1 LNLKR
6 PINRSRLLL
15 LLLSWIGILLYGCAA
30 QGPPGGGPEDKSG
43 PELLCSIPESGATN
57 ISTSPVVTLFFSELI
72 NPRSAEG
79 NLTITPALKRAPR
92 FKVNRKKI
100 TINFSESLA
109 ENTTYIINFG
119 RNLQDYQNNP
129 TPANITLAFA
139 TGDSLDQGQI
149 SGQLFG
155 IPDKYY
161 AFVWA
166 YRRGVSFPDSI
177 LGAVPDYRVTADM
190 SGEFQLKY
198 LAPGE
203 YRLLAIAA
211 PTPRIIQVSADNLVA
226 LPVVDPISIHQ
237 RDEAVG
243 GINFRLGNVYVNR
256 FKLQS
261 ASTKENRLELVF
273 SRALSAEKSRRA
285 VFKVAEEPGV
295 TIRSFWINDTDAR
308 YASVFLQGLK
318 PGGEYYLTV
327 DSIFD
332 DSGEAIGDL
341 DRSLKFTWLAKPDTN
356 KPVLES
362 AFPTNGARDI
372 DPDIAVQLNFSEAI
386 EIPALTESMPLTQ
399 FDSISVPYQYF
410 WQDGNSLVIRPERQL
425 GSAKTYKISANTSG
439 WTDLA
444 GNLFA
449 DSSLSLSFTTVDV
462 NSFGS
467 ITGKIQTA
475 DSLILNNLVIGCLTE
490 KQSLIRYV
498 KPATGGL
505 YQFTDLLPGKYQI
518 MIWED
523 QNGNMVWDPG
533 RLLPFECAEPCRFY
547 TEWINVRARWETAE
561 INLIY

>member
-1 LNLKR
+1 LNPKR
-6 PINRSRLLL
+6 PINCSRWLPLLG
-15 LLLSWIGILLYGCAA
+15 WVGILLYGCAA

-43 PELLCSIPESGATN
+43 PKLLYSIPESGATN
-57 ISTSPVVTLFFSELI
+57 ISTSPAVTLFFSELI

-119 RNLQDYQNNP
+119 RSLQDYQSNP

-149 SGQLFG
+149 NGKLFG

-161 AFVWA
+161 VFVWA

-177 LGAVPDYRVTADM
+177 LGAVPDYRITADM

-211 PTPRIIQVSADNLVA
+211 PTPRIIQVAADNLIA
-226 LPVVDPISIHQ
+226 LPAVDPVTIHQ
-237 RDEAVG
+237 RGEVVG

-261 ASTKENRLELVF
+261 ASTKENRLELIF
-273 SRALSAEKSRRA
+273 SRALSVEQSRRA
-285 VFKVAEEPGV
+285 VIKVSDEPEA

-318 PGGEYYLTV
+318 PGGEYYLMV

-341 DRSLKFTWLAKPDTN
+341 DRSVKFTWLAKPDTS
-356 KPVLES
+356 KPALES
-362 AFPTNGARDI
+362 AFPPNGTRDI
-372 DPDIAVQLNFSEAI
+372 DPGMAVRLNFSEAI
-386 EIPALTESMPLTQ
+386 QIPVVTESVALMQP
-399 FDSISVPYQYF
+399 DSTSVPYQYF
-410 WQDGNSLVIRPERQL
+410 WQDGNSLVIRPEGQL
-425 GSAKTYKISANTSG
+425 GSATTYKIRANTSG

-444 GNLFA
+444 GNPFA
-449 DSSLSLSFTTVDV
+449 DSSLSLNFTIVDV

-475 DSLILNNLVIGCLTE
+475 DSLILNNLVIGCLAE
-490 KQSLIRYV
+490 KQSVVRYV

-505 YQFTDLLPGKYQI
+505 YQLTDLLPGKYRI
-518 MIWED
+518 MVWED
-523 QNGNMVWDPG
+523 RNGNMVWDPG

-547 TEWINVRARWETAE
+547 PEWINVRARWETAE
-561 INLIY
+561 VNLIY